1 MKVLNRYAPVW
12 SAPSRAVARA
22 ALICGLLAS
31 ACGGGVP
38 ILMYHTVGPG
48 TDPLNVT
55 PAEFDAHLSY
65 LSSAGY
71 QTISLKQLVDNQ
83 EGHGDLP
90 ENPIVL
96 TFDDGTADGLET
108 VLPLLQKRQQRAT
121 FFIVAG
127 FTGLDLAHRHVE
139 QTPRGQRSYLV
150 WPEVKALRD
159 AGMEIG
165 SHSVRHPRLTALAHP
180 ELRDE
185 VVVSKQILE
194 NGLGQPVEFFAYPY
208 TARGQSTREMVK
220 AAGYR
225 GAVSGLRGS
234 LDARDLQRLVMHR
247 GMSQDDLRGL
257 LSSDWA
263 ASYSTGGR

>member
-1 MKVLNRYAPVW
+1 MEILNQRAPTPP
-12 SAPSRAVARA
+12 AGPRRA
-22 ALICGLLAS
+22 AWAALACGLLAS
-31 ACGGGVP
+31 GCGGGVP
-38 ILMYHTVGPG
+38 ILMYHSVGPG

-55 PAEFDAHLSY
+55 PAEFDAHLEY
-65 LSSAGY
+65 LASAGY
-71 QTISLKQLVDNQ
+71 QTVSLKQLVDNQ
-83 EGHGDLP
+83 DGHGDLP

-96 TFDDGTADGLET
+96 TFDDGTSDHLQT

-127 FTGLDLAHRHVE
+127 FTGPDLEHRHVE
-139 QTPRGQRSYLV
+139 QTLRGPRSYLV
-150 WPEVKALRD
+150 WPEVRALRD

-180 ELRDE
+180 QLRDE
-185 VVVSKQILE
+185 VFTSKQLLE
-194 NGLGQPVEFFAYPY
+194 SGLGQPVEFFAYPY
-208 TARGQSTREMVK
+208 TARGKSTRDMVK

-263 ASYSTGGR
+263 ASYSTGGH